1 MCALVLGVPVGH
13 GQQNRRIK
21 MIIDRV
27 KNILLTPK
35 QEWPVIE
42 PEPTTPAQLYTG
54 YVIPLAAL
62 SAVLTLIHMSVIGM
76 SVPYLGTMRLPFVSS
91 LQSAVVTFAFS
102 LLGLYIVALIIN
114 GLAPNFGGVR
124 DQRQALKTAAYAFT
138 PAWLAAVF
146 GLLPVLSTLLSLLA
160 GLYGIYLLYLGLPVV
175 MKAPVE
181 KAVGYTV
188 TVVICTILV
197 GIVLGAL
204 MAALHLGGMGG
215 LGGAYGN
222 SAFHGMGGQTE
233 EARQARAAAM
243 AGALVGNVLGT
254 DEKGKEGLAKAM
266 AQMAAAGRQIEQEQK
281 AANAG
286 SPDAAAPATQSVS
299 GADAATAASAVTA
312 TARLASAV
320 GGALGGDRRVDPV
333 DFRALKAMLP
343 ESVAGMQRTGA
354 AGSNQQALGVKTSN
368 ATGDY
373 QGAGDARL
381 HIKIAD
387 ISGVS
392 GLLGVAGALGQKTDS
407 ESDSGFEKDT
417 TIGGRQFH
425 EKFQN
430 AGKHGEVTTIVAQ
443 RFEVDVT
450 GDGTDIA
457 ALEQAAGSIDF
468 AHLEGMKDQGAQSH

>member
-1 MCALVLGVPVGH
+1 M
-13 GQQNRRIK
+13 
-21 MIIDRV
+21 MIDRV

-42 PEPTTPAQLYTG
+42 PEPTTAGQLYTG

-62 SAVLTLIHMSVIGM
+62 SAVLTLIHMSVIGV
-76 SVPYLGTMRLPFVSS
+76 SVPFLGNIRTPILSG
-91 LQSAVVTFAFS
+91 LTYAVVTFVFS
-102 LLGLYIVALIIN
+102 LLGLYIVSLIIN
-114 GLAPNFGGVR
+114 GLAPTFGGVR

-146 GLLPVLSTLLSLLA
+146 GLLPVLSTLLSLIA

-175 MKAPVE
+175 MKAPTE

-188 TVVICTILV
+188 TVVLCTILV

-204 MAALHLGGMGG
+204 LSSVGGFNRF
-215 LGGAYGN
+215 GAYGGL
-222 SAFHGMGGQTE
+222 HGFGAQSE
-233 EARQARAAAM
+233 EARQARAAAL
-243 AGALVGNVLGT
+243 AGNIVGNVLGT

-266 AQMAAAGRQIEQEQK
+266 AQMAAAGREIEQQEK
-281 AANAG
+281 AAKARG
-286 SPDAAAPATQSVS
+286 ADVSSATTQTPTDTSPANAAA
-299 GADAATAASAVTA
+299 A

-320 GGALGGDRRVDPV
+320 GGALGGDHRVDPV

-343 ESVAGMQRTGA
+343 DSAAGMQRTGS
-354 AGSNQQALGVKTSN
+354 AGSNEQALGVKTSN
-368 ATGDY
+368 ATADY
-373 QGAGDARL
+373 QGSGDVRL

-387 ISGVS
+387 VSGVS
-392 GLLGVAGALGQKTDS
+392 GLLGLAGALGQKTDS

-425 EKFQN
+425 EKFQK
-430 AGKHGEVTTIVAQ
+430 AGKHGEVSTIVVQ

-450 GDGTDIA
+450 GDGADIS
-457 ALEQAAGSIDF
+457 ALEQAAGSVDF
-468 AHLEGMKDQGAQSH
+468 ARLESMKNQGAQPQ

>member
-1 MCALVLGVPVGH
+1 
-13 GQQNRRIK
+13 

-54 YVIPLAAL
+54 YIIPLAAL
-62 SAVLTLIHMSVIGM
+62 SAVLTLIRMSIIGV
-76 SVPYLGTMRLPFVSS
+76 SVPFMGSLRMPFFSS
-91 LQSAVVTFAFS
+91 LTSALVTFGFS

-114 GLAPNFGGVR
+114 GLAPTFGGVR

-138 PAWLAAVF
+138 PAWLASVL
-146 GLLPVLSTLLSLLA
+146 GLLPAPLSSLLSLLA

-175 MKAPVE
+175 MKAPIE

-188 TVVICTILV
+188 TVVVCTILV

-204 MAALHLGGMGG
+204 MAAFGFGRMGGMGG
-215 LGGAYGN
+215 YGYG
-222 SAFHGMGGQTE
+222 AFHGMSGQSE
-233 EARQARAAAM
+233 DARQAGAAAM

-266 AQMAAAGRQIEQEQK
+266 AQMAAAGRQMEEQQK
-281 AANAG
+281 AVNARASDAPAASAQASAG
-286 SPDAAAPATQSVS
+286 TDAAAMSPA
-299 GADAATAASAVTA
+299 TA

-320 GGALGGDRRVDPV
+320 GGALGGEHRVDPV
-333 DFRALKAMLP
+333 DFHTLKAMLP
-343 ESVAGMQRTGA
+343 ESIAGMKRTGS

-368 ATGDY
+368 ATADY

-381 HIKIAD
+381 HVKIAD

-392 GLLGVAGALGQKTDS
+392 GLLGVAGALGQMTDS
-407 ESDSGFEKDT
+407 ESDTGFEKDT

-430 AGKHGEVTTIVAQ
+430 AGKHGELTTIVAQ

-450 GDGTDIA
+450 GDGTDMNS
-457 ALEQAAGSIDF
+457 LEQAAGSIDF
-468 AHLEGMKDQGAQSH
+468 AHLEGMKNQGAQPN

>member
-1 MCALVLGVPVGH
+1 ML
-13 GQQNRRIK
+13 
-21 MIIDRV
+21 IDRV

-35 QEWPVIE
+35 KEWPVIE
-42 PEPTTPAQLYTG
+42 PEATTPSQLYTG

-62 SAVLTLIHMSVIGM
+62 SALLTLIRMSVIGI
-76 SVPYLGTMRLPFVSS
+76 SVPYLGSIRMPFMSS
-91 LQSAVVTFAFS
+91 LESAIVTFVFS
-102 LLGLYIVALIIN
+102 LIGLYLVALIIN
-114 GLAPNFGGVR
+114 GLAPTFGGAK

-138 PAWLAAVF
+138 PAWLASVF
-146 GLLPVLSTLLSLLA
+146 GLLPVLSTLLGLLA

-197 GIVLGAL
+197 GIVIGAL
-204 MAALHLGGMGG
+204 MASLHLGGFGGMGSYGAMRGG
-215 LGGAYGN
+215 LGA
-222 SAFHGMGGQTE
+222 STE

-243 AGALVGNVLGT
+243 AGAIVGNVLGT

-266 AQMAAAGRQIEQEQK
+266 AQMAAAGRQIEQNET
-281 AANAG
+281 AAKAG
-286 SPDAAAPATQSVS
+286 SGDAAALAAASQ
-299 GADAATAASAVTA
+299 GASPTDAAAAASAVTA

-320 GGALGGDRRVDPV
+320 GGALGGDHRVEPV
-333 DFRALKAMLP
+333 DFHALKALLP
-343 ESVAGMQRTGA
+343 ESVGGMQRSGSE
-354 AGSNQQALGVKTSN
+354 GSNQQALGVKTSN
-368 ATGDY
+368 ATADY
-373 QGAGDARL
+373 KGSGDARL

-407 ESDSGFEKDT
+407 ESDTGFEKDT

-450 GDGTDIA
+450 GDGIDMA
-457 ALEQAAGSIDF
+457 SLEQATGSIDF
-468 AHLEGMKDQGAQSH
+468 AHLEGMKDQGAKPQ

>member
-1 MCALVLGVPVGH
+1 ML
-13 GQQNRRIK
+13 
-21 MIIDRV
+21 IDRV

-42 PEPTTPAQLYTG
+42 PELTTPGQLYTG

-62 SAVLTLIHMSVIGM
+62 SAVLTLIRMSVIGV
-76 SVPYLGTMRLPFVSS
+76 SVPYLGSIRMPFFSS
-91 LQSAVVTFAFS
+91 LTSAVVTFGLS

-114 GLAPNFGGVR
+114 GLAPTFGAVR

-138 PAWLAAVF
+138 PAWLAAVL
-146 GLLPVLSTLLSLLA
+146 GLLPAPLSTLLSLLA

-175 MKAPVE
+175 MKAPLE

-188 TVVICTILV
+188 TVVLCTILI

-204 MAALHLGGMGG
+204 SAALGFGRLGGMGG
-215 LGGAYGN
+215 GYGYGAL
-222 SAFHGMGGQTE
+222 HGMSGQTE

-243 AGALVGNVLGT
+243 AGALVGSALGT

-266 AQMAAAGRQIEQEQK
+266 AQVAAAGRQMEQEQK
-281 AANAG
+281 AANAKSGEAATAVTQG
-286 SPDAAAPATQSVS
+286 SS
-299 GADAATAASAVTA
+299 GADASAASAATA

-320 GGALGGDRRVDPV
+320 GGALGGDHRVDPV

-343 ESVAGMQRTGA
+343 GSVAGMQRTGS

-368 ATGDY
+368 ATADY
-373 QGAGDARL
+373 QGSGDARL

-407 ESDSGFEKDT
+407 ESDTGFEKDT

-457 ALEQAAGSIDF
+457 SLEQAAGTIDF
-468 AHLEGMKDQGAQSH
+468 AHLEGMKDQGAQPH

>member
-1 MCALVLGVPVGH
+1 M
-13 GQQNRRIK
+13 
-21 MIIDRV
+21 MIDRV

-42 PEPTTPAQLYTG
+42 PEPTTAGQLYTG

-62 SAVLTLIHMSVIGM
+62 SAVLTLIHTSVIGV
-76 SVPYLGTMRLPFVSS
+76 SVPFLGNIRTPILSG
-91 LQSAVVTFAFS
+91 LTYAVVTFVFS
-102 LLGLYIVALIIN
+102 LLGLYIVSLIIN
-114 GLAPNFGGVR
+114 GLAPTFGGVR

-146 GLLPVLSTLLSLLA
+146 GLLPVLSTLLSLIA

-175 MKAPVE
+175 MKAPTE

-188 TVVICTILV
+188 IVVLCTILV

-204 MAALHLGGMGG
+204 LSSVGGFNRF
-215 LGGAYGN
+215 GAYGGL
-222 SAFHGMGGQTE
+222 HGFGAQSE
-233 EARQARAAAM
+233 EARQARAAAL
-243 AGALVGNVLGT
+243 AGNIVGNVLGT

-266 AQMAAAGRQIEQEQK
+266 VQMAAAGREIEQQERVAKAKSADVPSAAATQAATDTS
-281 AANAG
+281 AANA
-286 SPDAAAPATQSVS
+286 
-299 GADAATAASAVTA
+299 AVA

-320 GGALGGDRRVDPV
+320 GGALGGDHKVDPV

-343 ESVAGMQRTGA
+343 DSVAGMQRTNA
-354 AGSNQQALGVKTSN
+354 AGSNEQALGVKTSN

-373 QGAGDARL
+373 QGSGDARL

-387 ISGVS
+387 VSGVS
-392 GLLGVAGALGQKTDS
+392 GLLGLAGAFGQKTDS

-425 EKFQN
+425 EKFQK

-450 GDGTDIA
+450 GDGTDIG

-468 AHLEGMKDQGAQSH
+468 ARLESMKNQGAQPQ